1 MLQNN
6 PRFVMMLMAL
16 LLLVFVEWTN
26 AFMTPTTTVR
36 SDLALNL
43 SSGVEVEDVSRRQWF
58 VSTIVTATASWYGER
73 VEAAPTSKVLVLGG
87 TGFIGSR
94 VVQQLQRAGISVTAT
109 SRDGRDGTVALDI
122 LTTDHVVDRV
132 KELATGCQAVISCW
146 GAIGT
151 ANDNVINSASGL
163 AAKGAKAAGVDRFV
177 SFGIAPEVVQAASG
191 IEFIQP
197 YIQGKQFAK
206 QSIQSLFGESGVIIE
221 PTFVHGGD
229 SFGVNPPRVAGFY
242 GEFIEGILSSS
253 PVRAIEGALPRGNI
267 IQVALEP
274 PISVDTVASAAV
286 AAALGKLG
294 SSVSLDTYDKIKEVA
309 GLL

>member
-1 MLQNN
+1 MLQTI
-6 PRFVMMLMAL
+6 PRLGTMMMAF
-16 LLLVFVEWTN
+16 LLVAIVGLTN
-26 AFMTPTTTVR
+26 AFMTPTSSAR
-36 SDLALNL
+36 SNVALNL
-43 SSGVEVEDVSRRQWF
+43 SSGAEDVSRRQLF
-58 VSTIVTATASWYGER
+58 VSAFVTATALYGER
-73 VEAAPTSKVLVLGG
+73 VEATPTSKVLVLGG

-94 VVQQLQRAGISVTAT
+94 VVQQLKDAGISVTAT
-109 SRDGRDGTVALDI
+109 SRDGRDETVALDI
-122 LTTDHVVDRV
+122 LTTDNVVDRV

-151 ANDNVINSASGL
+151 ANDNVINSSSGW

-177 SFGIAPEVVQAASG
+177 SFGIAPEVVQATSG
-191 IEFIQP
+191 IAFIQP
-197 YIQGKQFAK
+197 YILGKEFAK
-206 QSIQSLFGESGVIIE
+206 QSIQSLFGDSGVIIE

-253 PVRAIEGALPRGNI
+253 PVRAMEGALPRGNI

-286 AAALGKLG
+286 AAALGKVG
-294 SSVSLDTYDKIKEVA
+294 SSVNLDTYDKIKEVA

>member
-1 MLQNN
+1 MLHSI
-6 PRFVMMLMAL
+6 PRVGMMGMAW
-16 LLLVFVEWTN
+16 LLVAFVGWTN
-26 AFMTPTTTVR
+26 AFTTPTTPSSR
-36 SDLALNL
+36 SDLVLNL
-43 SSGVEVEDVSRRQWF
+43 SSGAEDVSRRQLF
-58 VSTIVTATASWYGER
+58 VSAVVTATALSGGR
-73 VEAAPTSKVLVLGG
+73 VEATPTSKVLVLGG

-94 VVQQLQRAGISVTAT
+94 VVQQLQKAGISVVAT

-122 LTTDHVVDRV
+122 LTTDNVVDRV
-132 KELATGCQAVISCW
+132 KELASGCQAVISCW

-151 ANDNVINSASGL
+151 ANDNVINSASGW
-163 AAKGAKAAGVDRFV
+163 AAQGAKAAGVNRFV
-177 SFGIAPEVVQAASG
+177 SFGIAPEVVQATSG

-197 YIQGKQFAK
+197 YIQGKEFAK
-206 QSIQSLFGESGVIIE
+206 QSVQSIFGESGVIIE

-242 GEFIEGILSSS
+242 GEFIEGLLSSS

-286 AAALGKLG
+286 AAALGKIG

>member
-1 MLQNN
+1 MLRTI
-6 PRFVMMLMAL
+6 PRLSAVLALLMATIVGRTGGL
-16 LLLVFVEWTN
+16 IAPASRARDGVALKSMRN
-26 AFMTPTTTVR
+26 AE
-36 SDLALNL
+36 DL
-43 SSGVEVEDVSRRQWF
+43 SRRQLL
-58 VSTIVTATASWYGER
+58 VSSLFAATAFYGQS
-73 VEAAPTSKVLVLGG
+73 VGAAPTSSVLVLGG

-94 VVQQLQRAGISVTAT
+94 VVQQLKDAGISVIAT
-109 SRDGRDGTVALDI
+109 SRDGREGTVEFDI
-122 LTTDHVVDRV
+122 LQTDNIADRV
-132 KELATGCQAVISCW
+132 KELSTGCQAVVSCW

-151 ANDNVINSASGL
+151 ANDNAINSASGL
-163 AAKGAKAAGVDRFV
+163 AAMGAKASGVNRFV

-191 IEFIQP
+191 VEFIQP

-206 QSIQSLFGESGVIIE
+206 QSVQSLFGESGVIIE

-253 PVRAIEGALPRGNI
+253 PVRAVEGALPRGNI

-274 PISVDTVASAAV
+274 PISVDTVASAVV
-286 AAALGKLG
+286 AAALGKIG
-294 SSVSLDTYDKIKEVA
+294 SAVNLDTYDKIKGAA